1 MTISALS
8 INSSSLFAQRLGLKP
23 DQKIIT
29 IGSSISEIVCAM
41 GLEGQIIGVDS
52 NSNYPASLKSLPQ
65 LGYFRN
71 LSIEGLLS
79 LKPDLVLVSQDSG
92 PPEVIQQ
99 IKKAGIRLYVIS
111 SQWGIFG
118 LKQNIFLLGD
128 ILERQRPASE
138 LNDQVSKDWRE
149 QILKVNQW
157 RKEYDRKWGKPLK
170 VLFLMAHVPGRL
182 MVAGQQTAANAILQM
197 MGVQNPIPF
206 SGYKSLSAESA
217 LMANPHVIL
226 TTTQGLQ
233 TLGGTDRLWK
243 LPELSHSIA
252 AKNQQVI
259 AMDASYL
266 LGFGPR
272 LPHLMNEL
280 LLSFEKMIPQS
291 IPMRHL

>member
-8 INSSSLFAQRLGLKP
+8 INSSSLFAQRFDIKP

-29 IGSSISEIVCAM
+29 IGSSISEIVCAIGM
-41 GLEGQIIGVDS
+41 EGKMIGVDS

-79 LKPDLVLVSQDSG
+79 LKPDLILASQDSG

-99 IKKAGIRLYVIS
+99 IKKAGIKLYVIS

-128 ILERQRPASE
+128 ILERQRQASD
-138 LNDQVSKDWRE
+138 LNDQVSHDWRE
-149 QILKVNQW
+149 QILKINQW
-157 RKEYDRKWGKPLK
+157 RKEYDRKWGKSLK
-170 VLFLMAHVPGRL
+170 VLFLMAHVPGQL

-197 MGVQNPIPF
+197 MGVQNPISF
-206 SGYKSLSAESA
+206 SGYKTLSAESA

-233 TLGGTDRLWK
+233 TLGGADRLWK
-243 LPELSHSIA
+243 LPELSQSIA

-272 LPHLMNEL
+272 LPRLMNEL
-280 LLSFEKMIPQS
+280 LLSFEKMIPERA
-291 IPMRHL
+291 PLRHL